1 MEVPNRTHARTPAHY
16 MYTRSTHS
24 CMFLLGLNST
34 WGGVVGGDV
43 QYVDGW
49 LDGVSGREIR
59 SSQSLAIKS
68 SL

>member
-1 MEVPNRTHARTPAHY
+1 M
-16 MYTRSTHS
+16 
-24 CMFLLGLNST
+24 
-34 WGGVVGGDV
+34 GGDV